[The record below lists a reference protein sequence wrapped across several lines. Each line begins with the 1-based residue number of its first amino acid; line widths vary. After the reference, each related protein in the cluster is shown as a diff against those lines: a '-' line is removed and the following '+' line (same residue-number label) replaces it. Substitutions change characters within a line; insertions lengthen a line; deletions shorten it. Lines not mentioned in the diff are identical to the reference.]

1 MRPTDAELYQLALE
15 TGQLLHRR
23 GMRLVTAESCTGGW
37 VGMVMTAVPGSSAWY
52 DRGFITYS
60 NDAKHAQLGVAMA
73 TIEQAGAVS
82 IATVREMAAG
92 ALQHS
97 VADIAV
103 SISGIAGPGGGTP
116 QKPVGTVC
124 IGWVMRD
131 GTVQASTHQFAGDR
145 EAIRARAV
153 AVALQGVILL
163 LSANYT
169 K

>member
-1 MRPTDAELYQLALE
+1 MRPSDAELYQLALE
-15 TGQLLHRR
+15 TGQILRRR

-73 TIEQAGAVS
+73 TIEAAGAVS

-116 QKPVGTVC
+116 QKPVGMVC
-124 IGWVMRD
+124 IGWLMRD
-131 GTVQASTHQFAGDR
+131 GAALETVYHLEGNRDG
-145 EAIRARAV
+145 IRACAV
-153 AVALQGVILL
+153 AAALRGVIALL
-163 LSANYT
+163 E
-169 K
+169 